1 MKLPVLNQSLPSFSK
16 LNINRRHF
24 AFPSR
29 LTIAIHI
36 LLCIYQ
42 FSDEEKVTSNFLA
55 GSIGVNPVIIRNVL
69 LKLQNAELVTT
80 AAGVGGS
87 KLTRDP
93 ADITMLDIFKA
104 VEDSE
109 ESLFHFHENPNPECK
124 VGHIIHAVLDDR
136 LALIQQEMEN
146 SMKSVTIQ
154 SIIDDMKKKQQEM
167 I

>member
-1 MKLPVLNQSLPSFSK
+1 
-16 LNINRRHF
+16 
-24 AFPSR
+24 
-29 LTIAIHI
+29 
-36 LLCIYQ
+36 
-42 FSDEEKVTSNFLA
+42 
-55 GSIGVNPVIIRNVL
+55 
-69 LKLQNAELVTT
+69 
-80 AAGVGGS
+80 
-87 KLTRDP
+87 
-93 ADITMLDIFKA
+93 MLDIFKA

-124 VGHIIHAVLDDR
+124 VRHIIHAVLDDR